1 MSYDNDEEFKELTF
15 EDYMTAFKIVM
26 HFMRTYNDVQ
36 RRLYSEL
43 GRMGFNRNQKT
54 IGNMTMD
61 EWTNYVMNNVIG
73 NTIQSKQARLPQTR
87 DGDEIPEI
95 ENEDIINMKKLTEK
109 IKRKKNIKVNTNL
122 GDESSQ
128 NQKKQNI

>member
-61 EWTNYVMNNVIG
+61 EWTNYVMSNVMS
-73 NTIQSKQARLPQTR
+73 NTLQSKQARLPQTQ

-109 IKRKKNIKVNTNL
+109 IKRKKNVKVNTNT
-122 GDESSQ
+122 GDKSSQ

>member
-1 MSYDNDEEFKELTF
+1 MSYQSDDEFRELTF

-54 IGNMTMD
+54 IGNMSMD
-61 EWTNYVMNNVIG
+61 EWTNYVMSNVMS
-73 NTIQSKQARLPQTR
+73 NTLQSKQARLPQTQEEE
-87 DGDEIPEI
+87 EIPQV
-95 ENEDIINMKKLTEK
+95 ENEDILNMKKLTEK
-109 IKRKKNIKVNTNL
+109 IKRKKDIKVTTNS

-128 NQKKQNI
+128 SQEK

>member
-1 MSYDNDEEFKELTF
+1 MSYNNDDEFKELTF

-73 NTIQSKQARLPQTR
+73 NTIQSKQARLPQPQEEE
-87 DGDEIPEI
+87 EIPQV
-95 ENEDIINMKKLTEK
+95 ENEDITNMKKLTEK
-109 IKRKKNIKVNTNL
+109 IKRKKSVGVNTNS

-128 NQKKQNI
+128 SQKK

>member
-1 MSYDNDEEFKELTF
+1 MSYNNDDEFKELTF

-43 GRMGFNRNQKT
+43 GRMGLNRNQKT

-73 NTIQSKQARLPQTR
+73 NTMQSKQARLPQPQEEE
-87 DGDEIPEI
+87 EIPQI
-95 ENEDIINMKKLTEK
+95 ENEDITNMKKLTEK
-109 IKRKKNIKVNTNL
+109 LKEK
-122 GDESSQ
+122 EH
-128 NQKKQNI
+128 